1 MKHRKGF
8 AILAASIL
16 TIVSGAIIWAGN
28 RVKDAQTNRQINLQ
42 QIQKDYE
49 KQCFDDAGRP
59 RSAELCKPLNDFNQ
73 QILKSKK
80 VI

>member
-1 MKHRKGF
+1 MNRHKGF
-8 AILAASIL
+8 AVVAATIL
-16 TIVSGAIIWAGN
+16 TIISGAIIWAGN
-28 RVKDAQTNRQINLQ
+28 RIKDNQTNRQINLQ

-49 KQCFDDAGRP
+49 KECFDDAGRP
-59 RSAELCKPLNDFNQ
+59 RSVELCKPLNDFNQ

>member
-1 MKHRKGF
+1 MKSHKGI
-8 AILAASIL
+8 AILAATVL
-16 TIVSGAIIWAGN
+16 TIISGAIIWAGN
-28 RVKDAQTNRQINLQ
+28 RIKDSQTNRQINLQ

-49 KQCFDDAGRP
+49 KECFDDAGHP
-59 RSAELCKPLNDFNQ
+59 RSVDLCKPLNDFNQ